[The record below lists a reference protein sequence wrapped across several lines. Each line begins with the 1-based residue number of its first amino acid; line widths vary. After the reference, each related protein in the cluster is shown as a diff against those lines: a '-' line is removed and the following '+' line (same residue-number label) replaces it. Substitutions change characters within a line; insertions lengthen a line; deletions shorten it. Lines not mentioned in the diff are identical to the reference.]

1 MIRITAVLAA
11 SLALGAC
18 TTINNKQLT
27 PESSAQL
34 QGKTVAVT
42 RYSTPDFVAFTAG
55 KAAFAVLGAAA
66 MISEGN
72 SIIQQNNIQ
81 DPAIAISNGL
91 QEKLKASKGTV
102 AATTAIASE
111 SDDLSALIAKSTDAQ
126 YIVDFKTIN
135 WMFNYYPTDW
145 SHYKVTYVGRLRLID
160 RASKSVVAES
170 ACNAVQGDD
179 KNPPTKDQLLENNA
193 TLLKSYFA
201 KAASDCIDVL
211 SRDVLKL

>member
-1 MIRITAVLAA
+1 MIRITAVIAT

-27 PESSAQL
+27 PETSAQL
-34 QGKTVAVT
+34 QGKTIAVT
-42 RYSTPDFVAFTAG
+42 RYSTPDFAAFTAG

-72 SIIQQNNIQ
+72 SIVQQNNIQ
-81 DPAIAISNGL
+81 DPAIAISKGL
-91 QEKLKASKGTV
+91 QEKLKVSKNTV
-102 AATTAIASE
+102 AAATDIDVE
-111 SDDLSALIAKSTDAQ
+111 SDDLEKIIAKNTDAQ
-126 YIVDFKTIN
+126 FIVDYKTIN

-145 SHYKVTYVGRLRLID
+145 SHYKVSYVGRLRLID
-160 RASKSVVAES
+160 IASKSVMAES
-170 ACNAVQGDD
+170 ACTSVQGDD
-179 KNPPTKDQLLENNA
+179 KNPPTKDQLLESDA

-201 KAASDCIDVL
+201 KAASACIEVL